1 MTESKS
7 KEWPSLSEWWNTPVN
22 FPSWLGYL
30 LIAVLACFLNTFILI
45 NVFKSVGV
53 QNQFIEARSQI
64 QDIQGSINPINTR
77 LTELEKKLS
86 EPQKLPDRN
95 RFILF

>member
-1 MTESKS
+1 MNKS
-7 KEWPSLSEWWNTPVN
+7 ILERFNAWINEPII

-45 NVFKSVGV
+45 GVFKSAGI
-53 QNQFIEARSQI
+53 QQQFIEARGQI
-64 QDIQGSINPINTR
+64 EDLQGSINPIVVK
-77 LTELEKKLS
+77 LEEINKVVNDLESKQHSHKK
-86 EPQKLPDRN
+86 